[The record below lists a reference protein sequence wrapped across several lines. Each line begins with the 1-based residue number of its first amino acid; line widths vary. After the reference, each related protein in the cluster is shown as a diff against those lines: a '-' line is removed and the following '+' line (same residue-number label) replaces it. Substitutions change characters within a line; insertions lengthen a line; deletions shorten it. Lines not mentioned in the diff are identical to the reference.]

1 MDQALPQHLVLF
13 DGICAVCN
21 HGMRWLLDHDRDGVL
36 HYAPLQGPTAAA
48 VLARHPD
55 LPTGLDSIVFVE
67 QTSEGE
73 RVTVHSGAL
82 LRIAGLLPSPWRLFT
97 GLRWVP
103 PFVRDPLYRLFAAVR
118 YRVFGT
124 VDHCRIPR
132 PDEAERFLD

>member
-21 HGMRWLLDHDRDGVL
+21 HGMRWLLDHDRDGAL

-48 VLARHPD
+48 VLARHPE
-55 LPTGLDSIVFVE
+55 LPSGLDSIVFVE
-67 QTSEGE
+67 QTPDGE
-73 RVTVHSGAL
+73 RVSVHSGAL
-82 LRIAGLLPSPWRLFT
+82 LGIARLLPSPWRLFT

-103 PFVRDPLYRLFAAVR
+103 RFVRDPLYRLFAAVR

-124 VDHCRIPR
+124 VDLCRIPR
-132 PDEAERFLD
+132 PDEMERFLD